1 MPHSTTASP
10 RLLPRVVIVGGGF
23 AGQTVARELR
33 NTTADIVLI
42 DKNNYQTFQ
51 PLLYQVATAD
61 LDPDEIAYPIR
72 RAFQKQSNFRFCM
85 SEVANV
91 DWQHK
96 RVMLKDDQSLDY
108 DFLVLAAGSTPNY
121 FGISGAEENSYPL
134 KSLDDAIQLRSHVLK
149 TFEAADQNPALID
162 QGLLNF
168 VIIGGGPTGVEMAG
182 AMIELFQHVLK
193 RDYPHLPVEKAR
205 VILIEAGDSLLGAFT
220 EESRQ
225 HAYETLKERGV
236 HVACGEKV
244 IKITQDA
251 IYLESKRL
259 IRTSTPIWAVGVKAC
274 PLAEVLGLEQTRG
287 GRIVV
292 NEDLSVPG
300 KPNVF
305 ISGDMAGSC
314 DETGRL
320 HPQLA
325 SVARQGAS
333 HVAKQIRQCIEA
345 QEDTEVLSGPF
356 RYRNRGIMAT
366 ISRHSAVAEFP
377 GDIRLEGVF
386 AWLTWLMLHL
396 LLLIGFRNRL
406 HVLISW
412 VCNYCTKDRSSRLIL
427 NPTVSSPIT
436 NKPAAAVHERA
447 VLHTPKPVKSQ
458 VQQKEPVRYVNE
470 SLLRI
475 KELLKHA
482 DELPYPIHNGSDK
495 RGVQAT

>member
-1 MPHSTTASP
+1 MLTGTINGV
-10 RLLPRVVIVGGGF
+10 LL
-23 AGQTVARELR
+23 
-33 NTTADIVLI
+33 N
-42 DKNNYQTFQ
+42 
-51 PLLYQVATAD
+51 
-61 LDPDEIAYPIR
+61 
-72 RAFQKQSNFRFCM
+72 
-85 SEVANV
+85 
-91 DWQHK
+91 
-96 RVMLKDDQSLDY
+96 DDQSLDY

-121 FGISGAEENSYPL
+121 FGIPGAEENSYPL
-134 KSLDDAIQLRSHVLK
+134 KSLDNAIQLRSHVLK
-149 TFEAADQNPALID
+149 TFEQADQNPALID
-162 QGLLNF
+162 QGILNF

-193 RDYPHLPVEKAR
+193 RDYPHLPVDKAR

-220 EESRQ
+220 EESKQ
-225 HAYETLKERGV
+225 HAHDTLKERGV

-244 IKITQDA
+244 IKITREA

-259 IRTSTPIWAVGVKAC
+259 IRTATPIWAVGVKAS
-274 PLAEVLGLEQTRG
+274 PLAEMLGLEQTRG

-305 ISGDMAGSC
+305 VSGDMAGSC
-314 DETGRL
+314 DEEGRL

-325 SVARQGAS
+325 SVARQGAR
-333 HVAKQIRQCIEA
+333 HVAKQIVQYIEA
-345 QEDTEVLSGPF
+345 KEDKEILSGPF
-356 RYRNRGIMAT
+356 QYRNHGIMAT

-427 NPTVSSPIT
+427 NPVDSSQVTANPSIPL
-436 NKPAAAVHERA
+436 KEQPAKR
-447 VLHTPKPVKSQ
+447 TPQPVKPQ
-458 VQQKEPVRYVNE
+458 VVQKEQVSYVND

-482 DELPYPIHNGSDK
+482 DELPYPIPRGSDK